1 MGTDVIVFAGRCEE
15 EEQDHDAE
23 NEDETANAVG
33 ARRCRRSTE
42 DVRAETPGASEC
54 VQRPRGGDYGGQPR
68 GRRQRVLEVGVR
80 CSSQSNFRWS

>member
-1 MGTDVIVFAGRCEE
+1 MGTDVVVFAGGCEE
-15 EEQDHDAE
+15 EEQDRDAAK
-23 NEDETANAVG
+23 EDGTADAVG

-42 DVRAETPGASEC
+42 DVGAETPGTSER

-68 GRRQRVLEVGVR
+68 GRRQRVLEAGVR